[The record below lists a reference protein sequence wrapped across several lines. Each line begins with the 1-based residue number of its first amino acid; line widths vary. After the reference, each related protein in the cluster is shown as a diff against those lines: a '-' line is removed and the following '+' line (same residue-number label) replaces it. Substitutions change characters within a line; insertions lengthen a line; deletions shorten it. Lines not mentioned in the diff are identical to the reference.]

1 MPGDSESYGLLL
13 LTVHVD
19 PSKIFGRPQKY
30 VYNKTAMIR
39 MCYLPSL
46 DLYAQQPTCV
56 SPDIFVP
63 HTIIPW
69 QIPPGEKVARGDFF
83 VSMLYAMFSAMLY
96 AMFHLLFNP
105 MLYAVFNLWLY
116 LCMPILSISPQ
127 SDWTC
132 TVQMPELSVF
142 FVIILSPYIL

>member
-69 QIPPGEKVARGDFF
+69 QIPPGEKVARGDIF

-105 MLYAVFNLWLY
+105 MLYAVFIPMYANTIHITPIRLDVHGTNARAIRLFCHHFITLY
-116 LCMPILSISPQ
+116 IVDI
-127 SDWTC
+127 
-132 TVQMPELSVF
+132 
-142 FVIILSPYIL
+142 

>member
-1 MPGDSESYGLLL
+1 
-13 LTVHVD
+13 
-19 PSKIFGRPQKY
+19 
-30 VYNKTAMIR
+30 MIR

-96 AMFHLLFNP
+96 AMFNP
-105 MLYAVFNLWLY
+105 MFNLWLY
-116 LCMPILSISPQ
+116 AMLYPMLYP
-127 SDWTC
+127 
-132 TVQMPELSVF
+132 
-142 FVIILSPYIL
+142 